1 MKSGHRLPLFRDVEP
16 DVYEID
22 TSAWLNID
30 SRPDCEDVWRIIV
43 ALIERGRIVACAQ
56 VIDELRNNSIYA
68 SRLQRYEVALRA
80 GDEKSDDPEYL
91 QHVGKIT
98 HAYPSMSRATGRR
111 TPADPY
117 VIALAEREHY
127 VVVADESM
135 KRPNRKIPG
144 VCQQRGVRCITLT
157 EFIEETRK

>member
-1 MKSGHRLPLFRDVEP
+1 MKGSPPPLLFRTVEP
-16 DVYEID
+16 VYEID
-22 TSAWLNID
+22 TSAWLNIE
-30 SRPDCEDVWRIIV
+30 SRSDCEDVWRIIV
-43 ALIERGRIVACAQ
+43 ALIERGRIVVCAQ
-56 VIDELRNNSIYA
+56 VIDEMRNNLIWA
-68 SRLQRYEVALRA
+68 RLQQYEVALRA

-98 HAYPSMSRATGRR
+98 HDFPSMSRATGRK

-117 VIALAEREHY
+117 VVALAEREQY
-127 VVVADESM
+127 VVVADESN

-144 VCQQRGVRCITLT
+144 VCKQRGVRCITLA